1 MMIKIQPPSTC
12 TDGRTAVS
20 NTFLDR
26 FLSEANGEFLKTYLL
41 LLRLLSDRRRET
53 TVVELAD
60 CLNMT
65 ESDVIRALKYWERVG
80 QLRLTCC
87 GDGELESISFPEE
100 GTLPAETR
108 MPEWEIACMAPDRK
122 ETGKPAVQDLSEDE
136 EFVQLLYVV
145 QKYLGK
151 PLTGRELDML
161 ASWYQDLHFPAD
173 VIEYMVET
181 CVNNG
186 HRSMR
191 YIEKVALDWHERG
204 IMTVARAKACQ
215 QSYRS
220 EYYQVMKAFGISGRN
235 PAAPEQEM
243 MDRWLSEYGF
253 TLEIVTEAC
262 NRTMASIHE
271 PSFQYADRILRDWK
285 TAGVKSRQDIRRLD
299 EQRKTAGVRPQART
313 AGTAKNRFHNFEQ
326 RTYDYDALLKKL
338 NRQEQE

>member
-136 EFVQLLYVV
+136 EFVQLL
-145 QKYLGK
+145 
-151 PLTGRELDML
+151 
-161 ASWYQDLHFPAD
+161 
-173 VIEYMVET
+173 
-181 CVNNG
+181 
-186 HRSMR
+186 
-191 YIEKVALDWHERG
+191 
-204 IMTVARAKACQ
+204 
-215 QSYRS
+215 
-220 EYYQVMKAFGISGRN
+220 
-235 PAAPEQEM
+235 
-243 MDRWLSEYGF
+243 
-253 TLEIVTEAC
+253 
-262 NRTMASIHE
+262 
-271 PSFQYADRILRDWK
+271 
-285 TAGVKSRQDIRRLD
+285 
-299 EQRKTAGVRPQART
+299 
-313 AGTAKNRFHNFEQ
+313 
-326 RTYDYDALLKKL
+326 
-338 NRQEQE
+338 